1 MARAKRGGFAAHQKR
16 VLLQNRSE
24 SRQEILLRDTHKK
37 KTPPTGPI
45 ALQTKMIYIP
55 RVSKTHQPS
64 HGSTRP
70 QRRRAGLLVMFAR
83 KQDFWRRC
91 TYIHDR
97 YHTHAWNAAYL
108 WASSHAEEGSRACLM
123 FVLSLWRLP
132 RNLFFRGERAP
143 EKRDTIGLLEN
154 GGPSVV
160 SQNNSRRERALD
172 GQ

>member
-1 MARAKRGGFAAHQKR
+1 M
-16 VLLQNRSE
+16 LTSSLQNRSE

-37 KTPPTGPI
+37 KNTSNRTNCAPNKDD
-45 ALQTKMIYIP
+45 LP

-91 TYIHDR
+91 TYIRDR
-97 YHTHAWNAAYL
+97 YHTHARNAACV
-108 WASSHAEEGSRACLM
+108 WAGSHAEEESRACLM
-123 FVLSLWRLP
+123 FVLPLWRLP
-132 RNLFFRGERAP
+132 QNLFFLGERAP